1 MSEMVHITINKQP
14 LEVPAGTRII
24 EAAKM
29 LNIDIPH
36 LCYHPDQTIKAH
48 CRMCMVE
55 VVGSRKLT
63 AACSTVVWEG
73 MEVITDSKKVYDAQ
87 TGVLDLILS
96 DHKTNCLSCARN
108 GSCELQALC
117 RRFNRLHPELPDISS
132 DEPLRIDNPSIVR
145 DPAKC
150 VKCGRCVKVCA
161 EVQGCAAL
169 TYSGRS
175 AGFKVTTAFDLPMD
189 QTDCV
194 LCGQCSLVCPV
205 GAIVETDYTN
215 EVTAAIQNPSKHV
228 IVQVAPSV
236 RVGLGD
242 EFGMEAG
249 AVVTGKMV
257 TALRMLGFDKVF
269 DTNFSADLTIM
280 EEGSELLK
288 RIREGGKLPMITSCS
303 PGWVTYLEK
312 HHPEL
317 IGHLSTAKSPQAMFG
332 AVAKTY
338 YAQKMGWD
346 PHDVVSVSVMPCTA
360 KKYEASRPE
369 LGRDGY
375 QDVDYVLT
383 TRELAKLIRYVGLDL
398 SVLPESEFDSPLG
411 TGSGAGAIFG
421 ATGGVMEAALRTA
434 YELYT
439 GKTLPRL
446 EFDAVRGDINAI
458 KEATIDLDGTPLKV
472 AVTNGLKNAE
482 ELIRRVERGE
492 ADYIFIEIMAC
503 PGGCIGGGG
512 QPKVKMPQIK
522 KVQEARTA
530 SLYQSDADTDVKA
543 SWQNPEIA
551 ELYEV
556 FLDEPLSEMAEFTL
570 HTYFSDKSDQLGR
583 MKNLTPQT
591 NPMSPKYKPPTA
603 E

>member
-215 EVTAAIQNPSKHV
+215 EVTAAIQDSSKHV

-317 IGHLSTAKSPQAMFG
+317 IDHLSTAKSPQAMFG

-360 KKYEASRPE
+360 KKYEVLREEQRLPN
-369 LGRDGY
+369 GCMPV
-375 QDVDYVLT
+375 DVSLT
-383 TRELAKLIRYVGLDL
+383 TRELGRMITQAGLL
-398 SVLPESEFDSPLG
+398 FEHLPDGAFDPMLG
-411 TGSGAGAIFG
+411 VSTGAAAIFG
-421 ATGGVMEAALRTA
+421 ASGGVMEAALRTVVEQLTGEGMA
-434 YELYT
+434 PLEYKEVRGMEGVKEASYELP
-439 GKTLPRL
+439 GKT
-446 EFDAVRGDINAI
+446 VRVCVASGLHNV
-458 KEATIDLDGTPLKV
+458 KRVLDG
-472 AVTNGLKNAE
+472 
-482 ELIRRVERGE
+482 IRDGSLQYDFVE
-492 ADYIFIEIMAC
+492 FMAC
-503 PGGCIGGGG
+503 PGGCINGGG
-512 QPKVKMPQIK
+512 QPIQHANVRNFTDIKALRAAALYRQDEGMTYRRSHENPVVQKVYADFLGEPGSHKAHALLHCSYIK
-522 KVQEARTA
+522 QKRYRV
-530 SLYQSDADTDVKA
+530 
-543 SWQNPEIA
+543 
-551 ELYEV
+551 
-556 FLDEPLSEMAEFTL
+556 
-570 HTYFSDKSDQLGR
+570 
-583 MKNLTPQT
+583 
-591 NPMSPKYKPPTA
+591 
-603 E
+603 

>member
-215 EVTAAIQNPSKHV
+215 EVTAAIQDSSKHV

-280 EEGSELLK
+280 EEGSEFIERFTHK
-288 RIREGGKLPMITSCS
+288 DQYQWPMFTSCC
-303 PGWVTYLEK
+303 PGWVRFVKSQY
-312 HHPEL
+312 PEL
-317 IGHLSTAKSPQAMFG
+317 TDNLSTAKSPQQMFG
-332 AVAKTY
+332 AVAKSY
-338 YAQKMGWD
+338 FAEKVGID
-346 PHDVVSVSVMPCTA
+346 PKRLFVVSIMPCVS
-360 KKYEASRPE
+360 KKSECALPTMKNDA
-369 LGRDGY
+369 GDP
-375 QDVDYVLT
+375 DVDVSIT
-383 TRELAKLIRYVGLDL
+383 TRELNIMMRANHIEPKY
-398 SVLPESEFDSPLG
+398 LPEEEFDSPLG
-411 TGSGAGAIFG
+411 SATGAAVVFG
-421 ATGGVMEAALRTA
+421 TTGGVMDAALRSA
-434 YELYT
+434 YFLIT
-439 GKTLPRL
+439 GKNPDPDAFT
-446 EFDAVRGDINAI
+446 AVRGMDGW
-458 KEATIDLDGTPLKV
+458 KEATFNIPGAGDVRV
-472 AVTNGLKNAE
+472 AVVSSLGKARK
-482 ELIRRVERGE
+482 LIEAVKRGDAAYDFVEV
-492 ADYIFIEIMAC
+492 MAC
-503 PGGCIGGGG
+503 PGGCAGGGG
-512 QPKVKMPQIK
+512 QPIHDGTELAEDRGNVLWRLDQGELLRFSHENP
-522 KVQEARTA
+522 
-530 SLYQSDADTDVKA
+530 DVKA
-543 SWQNPEIA
+543 
-551 ELYEV
+551 LYKDY
-556 FLDEPLSEMAEFTL
+556 LGAPLGEKSHHLL
-570 HTYFSDKSDQLGR
+570 HTDHNAWQ
-583 MKNLTPQT
+583 MPQK
-591 NPMSPKYKPPTA
+591 ML
-603 E
+603 

>member
-108 GSCELQALC
+108 GTCELQALC

-375 QDVDYVLT
+375 QDVDYVLI
-383 TRELAKLIRYVGLDL
+383 IRYVGLDL

-472 AVTNGLKNAE
+472 AVANGLKNAE

-512 QPKVKMPQIK
+512 QPIGTNNAVRD
-522 KVQEARTA
+522 ARIQA
-530 SLYQSDADTDVKA
+530 LYEIDRSLPLRKSHE
-543 SWQNPEIA
+543 NPEIKTI
-551 ELYEV
+551 YEE
-556 FLDEPLSEMAEFTL
+556 FFGAPLSQRSHELL
-570 HTYFSDKSDQLGR
+570 HTHYHARKKRHNFSHL
-583 MKNLTPQT
+583 N
-591 NPMSPKYKPPTA
+591 
-603 E
+603 

>member
-1 MSEMVHITINKQP
+1 MDEKMVSLRINDIP
-14 LEVPAGTRII
+14 VTVPEGSTVL
-24 EAAKM
+24 EAARSAGF
-29 LNIDIPH
+29 NIPSLCFLKDINE
-36 LCYHPDQTIKAH
+36 IGA
-48 CRMCMVE
+48 CRICVVE
-55 VVGSRKLT
+55 VKGAKSLVASCVYPV
-63 AACSTVVWEG
+63 AEG
-73 MEVITDSKKVYDAQ
+73 MEVYTNTERVRKSRQ
-87 TGVLDLILS
+87 LTLELILS
-96 DHKTNCLSCARN
+96 NHRMDCLTCSRN
-108 GSCELQALC
+108 SHCELLQLAGDLGIDAVRYANDNMPPQIEASAPHLVRDNSKCVLC
-117 RRFNRLHPELPDISS
+117 RRCTAVCRKTQEVGVIGPNDRGFHTHIGCAFDRDLAEVDCVSCGQC
-132 DEPLRIDNPSIVR
+132 IVACPTGALSEKDDTAR
-145 DPAKC
+145 VLAALNDPAKH
-150 VKCGRCVKVCA
+150 VV
-161 EVQGCAAL
+161 
-169 TYSGRS
+169 
-175 AGFKVTTAFDLPMD
+175 
-189 QTDCV
+189 
-194 LCGQCSLVCPV
+194 V
-205 GAIVETDYTN
+205 G
-215 EVTAAIQNPSKHV
+215 P
-228 IVQVAPSV
+228 APSI
-236 RVGLGD
+236 RVTLGECFGLPIGTNV
-242 EFGMEAG
+242 E
-249 AVVTGKMV
+249 GKMV
-257 TALRMLGFDKVF
+257 TALRRLGFDKVF
-269 DTNFSADLTIM
+269 DVDTAADFTIL
-280 EEGSELLK
+280 EEGTEFLSRLN
-288 RIREGGKLPMITSCS
+288 GGGNLPLIPSCS

-317 IGHLSTAKSPQAMFG
+317 IDHLSTAKSPQAMFG

-472 AVTNGLKNAE
+472 AVANGLKNAE

-512 QPKVKMPQIK
+512 QPIGTNNAVRD
-522 KVQEARTA
+522 ARIQA
-530 SLYQSDADTDVKA
+530 LYEIDRSLPLRKSHE
-543 SWQNPEIA
+543 NPEIKTI
-551 ELYEV
+551 YEE
-556 FLDEPLSEMAEFTL
+556 FFGAPLSQRSHELL
-570 HTYFSDKSDQLGR
+570 HTHYHARKKRHDFSHL
-583 MKNLTPQT
+583 N
-591 NPMSPKYKPPTA
+591 
-603 E
+603 

>member
-303 PGWVTYLEK
+303 PGWIRYCEQHYPDML
-312 HHPEL
+312 PN
-317 IGHLSTAKSPQAMFG
+317 LSTCKSPQQMFG
-332 AVAKTY
+332 ALVKSY
-338 YAQKMGWD
+338 YAEKAGID
-346 PHDVVSVSVMPCTA
+346 PKDIVVVSVMPCTA
-360 KKYEASRPE
+360 KKYEVQREEQRMANGCMP
-369 LGRDGY
+369 
-375 QDVDYVLT
+375 VDISIT
-383 TRELAKLIRYVGLDL
+383 TRELARMIQRAGILFDH
-398 SVLPESEFDSPLG
+398 LPEGQFDPMLG
-411 TGSGAGAIFG
+411 LSTGASVIFG
-421 ATGGVMEAALRTA
+421 ASGGVMEAALRTVA
-434 YELYT
+434 SSHRRRDEAPGVPRGPRYGGHQGGGLRAARQDRPGLRGLRPPQRQNSAGRREKRHLALRFHRVH
-439 GKTLPRL
+439 GLPRRL
-446 EFDAVRGDINAI
+446 HQ
-458 KEATIDLDGTPLKV
+458 
-472 AVTNGLKNAE
+472 
-482 ELIRRVERGE
+482 RRRAAPPERGGPLLHRHQG
-492 ADYIFIEIMAC
+492 AAGRR
-503 PGGCIGGGG
+503 PLPAGRGHAH
-512 QPKVKMPQIK
+512 PQ
-522 KVQEARTA
+522 
-530 SLYQSDADTDVKA
+530 
-543 SWQNPEIA
+543 
-551 ELYEV
+551 
-556 FLDEPLSEMAEFTL
+556 EP
-570 HTYFSDKSDQLGR
+570 
-583 MKNLTPQT
+583 
-591 NPMSPKYKPPTA
+591 
-603 E
+603 

>member
-63 AACSTVVWEG
+63 AACSTVAWEG

-215 EVTAAIQNPSKHV
+215 EVTAAIQDPSKHV

-317 IGHLSTAKSPQAMFG
+317 IDHLSTAKSPQAMFG

-398 SVLPESEFDSPLG
+398 SVLPESEFDS
-411 TGSGAGAIFG
+411 
-421 ATGGVMEAALRTA
+421 
-434 YELYT
+434 
-439 GKTLPRL
+439 
-446 EFDAVRGDINAI
+446 
-458 KEATIDLDGTPLKV
+458 
-472 AVTNGLKNAE
+472 NGLKNAE

-512 QPKVKMPQIK
+512 QPIGTNNAVRD
-522 KVQEARTA
+522 ARIQA
-530 SLYQSDADTDVKA
+530 LYEIDRSLPLRKSHE
-543 SWQNPEIA
+543 NPEIKTI
-551 ELYEV
+551 YEE
-556 FLDEPLSEMAEFTL
+556 FFGAPLSQRSHELL
-570 HTYFSDKSDQLGR
+570 HTHYHARKKRHDFSHLS
-583 MKNLTPQT
+583 
-591 NPMSPKYKPPTA
+591 
-603 E
+603 

>member
-215 EVTAAIQNPSKHV
+215 EVTAAIQDSSKHV

-303 PGWVTYLEK
+303 PGWIRYCEQHYPDML
-312 HHPEL
+312 PN
-317 IGHLSTAKSPQAMFG
+317 LSTCKSPQQMFG
-332 AVAKTY
+332 TLVKSY
-338 YAQKMGWD
+338 YAEKAGID
-346 PHDVVSVSVMPCTA
+346 PKDIVVVSVMPCTA
-360 KKYEASRPE
+360 KKYEVQREEQRMANGCMP
-369 LGRDGY
+369 
-375 QDVDYVLT
+375 VDISIT
-383 TRELAKLIRYVGLDL
+383 TRELARMIQRAGILFDH
-398 SVLPESEFDSPLG
+398 LPEGQFDPMLG
-411 TGSGAGAIFG
+411 LSTGASVIFG
-421 ATGGVMEAALRTA
+421 ASGGVMEAALRTVV
-434 YELYT
+434 EVVT
-439 GKTLPRL
+439 GGEMKPL
-446 EFDAVRGDINAI
+446 EFHEVRGMEGI
-458 KEATIDLDGTPLKV
+458 KEAVYELPGRTVRVCAASGLHNAKTVLDGVK
-472 AVTNGLKNAE
+472 NGTLHY
-482 ELIRRVERGE
+482 
-492 ADYIFIEIMAC
+492 DFIEFMAC
-503 PGGCIGGGG
+503 PGGCINGGG
-512 QPKVKMPQIK
+512 QPLQSAEVRSFTDIKALRAAALYRQDEAMPIRKSHENPVLQAVYQDYLGEPGGHRAHELLHCTYVPQK
-522 KVQEARTA
+522 RYRTEN
-530 SLYQSDADTDVKA
+530 K
-543 SWQNPEIA
+543 
-551 ELYEV
+551 
-556 FLDEPLSEMAEFTL
+556 F
-570 HTYFSDKSDQLGR
+570 
-583 MKNLTPQT
+583 
-591 NPMSPKYKPPTA
+591 
-603 E
+603 